1 MIEDQFW
8 FGLGVAFLALGLAL
22 GWFVWAQVRR
32 KNRLKELDRRVLLVK
47 IPQFSAKDKEKDFLH
62 EISKTEQLFNALTSI
77 GRPVV
82 FEVAVHNTGSDIFF
96 YVTVPRSSADFVAE
110 QIQGLFPESQVD
122 QTGEYTIFNQTGSTV
137 AGRLKLTDSKV
148 LPIRTYREA
157 EVDTFAPIV
166 STLSKLEEEGDGAA
180 LQVVINP
187 APKKIKNNIQ
197 QAIEK
202 LKKGCKLTEATAS
215 DWSVDKL
222 VGDLSGKSKDKKDQ
236 TDRSIDEELIKAV
249 QKKTEKPL
257 WLTNIRLITSAKD
270 QNRAEDLFLSL
281 AGSFGQ
287 FSAPRR
293 NGFKLVRAGRRSFRD
308 LIWHYIFRNF
318 DRSHTLLLNSEE
330 LAGVWH
336 LPTQTTDIPRVKWLQ
351 TKEASPPGNLPAE
364 GTVLGE
370 SVFRGQRRTVKMT
383 TEDRRRHLYVIGQTG
398 TGKSYAMLNLAS
410 QDIKSGHGL
419 CLIDPHGDLVDK
431 VLEVVPASRAEDVI
445 VFNPGD
451 ITRPLGLNMLEY
463 DPSRP
468 EEKTFI
474 VNEIQS
480 IFNRLFS
487 SETMG
492 PVFEQYMR
500 NALML
505 LMEDSKNEPATLM
518 EVPRV
523 FTDDNFRE
531 RKLARI
537 VNPSVVDFWEKE
549 AAKTTG
555 EQSLANISPYIT
567 SKFGNFIA
575 NDYMRPIIGQ
585 TRSAFNFRSAMDQ
598 GKIILVNLSKGRIG
612 DINAGLLGMIIT
624 GRLLL
629 SALSRTDI
637 PEDDRRDF
645 FLYIDEF
652 QNFTTDSISVILAE
666 ARKYKLNL
674 TLAHQFI
681 GQLTDEIRES
691 VFGNVGSMAA
701 FRVGASDAEVLT
713 KHFGPVFSEH
723 DLISI
728 ENQNA
733 LIKLLING
741 EPSRPFNIKTLHLGR
756 GSAEMRES
764 VKELSRLTYG
774 RDLNQIEKDILA
786 RLRN

>member
-32 KNRLKELDRRVLLVK
+32 KNRLKELDRQVLLVK

-96 YVTVPRSSADFVAE
+96 YMTVPRSSADFVAE

-148 LPIRTYREA
+148 LPIRTYREV

-318 DRSHTLLLNSEE
+318 DRSHALLLNSEE

-451 ITRPLGLNMLEY
+451 ISRPLGLNMLEY

-691 VFGNVGSMAA
+691 VFGNVGSMSA
-701 FRVGASDAEVLT
+701 FRVGASDAEVLV

-733 LIKLLING
+733 FIKLLING